1 VEKTRW
7 RFLCDALQN
16 PFPEPHLRQLAC
28 IEEPQKLRN
37 LENPSGVSHLRLKKH
52 IFRPIELK
60 NHIFWPTEL
69 KNQIFRPLDTRLNSD
84 PLDTRLNLHFIR
96 KKSCF
101 SEVHRLT
108 PYPLDNR
115 WTPLDPCLTPAS
127 PLKIEFLASEIE
139 KNTFFLIEI
148 DISRIR
154 N

>member
-1 VEKTRW
+1 M
-7 RFLCDALQN
+7 
-16 PFPEPHLRQLAC
+16 
-28 IEEPQKLRN
+28 
-37 LENPSGVSHLRLKKH
+37 RLKKH
-52 IFRPIELK
+52 MFRPIELK

-101 SEVHRLT
+101 SEVNRLT

-127 PLKIEFLASEIE
+127 PLKVEFLASEIE
-139 KNTFFLIEI
+139 KIFFALKLICVASEI
-148 DISRIR
+148 ERKRFFEHDISHICFFDLKRVSSR
-154 N
+154 SQRGDPLRP